1 VRFIVK
7 RSVIVLLA
15 AALTGFVSL
24 AGAAEGKIG
33 AVNTEALMQGL
44 PQFANAQKALAA
56 EFEPRQTEIQAL
68 DRQLKTRQEAL
79 QKDGATMTD
88 MQRSNSE
95 KDLRD
100 RAREL
105 QLKQTA
111 FEDDYNAYRE
121 QEMQKLN
128 RVVRDEIAA
137 FSKANGYDLIL
148 AGGVAYASSGYDVT
162 NLIIESIK
170 KKSGVAT
177 TPAAP
182 AATPAKPATTPA
194 KPPATAP
201 AKP

>member
-1 VRFIVK
+1 MK

-15 AALTGFVSL
+15 AALAGFASL
-24 AGAAEGKIG
+24 ASAAEGRIG

-44 PQFANAQKALAA
+44 PQYINAQKALAA

-88 MQRSNSE
+88 MQRSNAE

-111 FEDDYNAYRE
+111 FEDDYNAFRD

-148 AGGVAYASSGYDVT
+148 AGGVAYASASYDVT
-162 NLIIESIK
+162 NLIIDSIK
-170 KKSGVAT
+170 KKAGVAT

-182 AATPAKPATTPA
+182 AAAPAKPATTPA